1 MEQRPPSRLP
11 LTVHRKL
18 GTLLRQASVA
28 TVRERTVRLHI
39 EIVRRTLKRWAREEY
54 SETEL
59 PERAYKELYYGFSG
73 PGGKEFV
80 PAPIE
85 TEAECERL
93 LGMLSTCMDLIIESY
108 PQGLETEALLISLG
122 KAIMILNKIKT
133 NIIHY
138 EKPQRSQ

>member
-1 MEQRPPSRLP
+1 MP
-11 LTVHRKL
+11 LTIHRKL
-18 GTLLRQASVA
+18 GTLLRQASIG
-28 TVRERTVRLHI
+28 TVRERNVRRHI
-39 EIVRRTLKRWAREEY
+39 EIVRRTLKVWAREEY

-59 PERAYKELYYGFSG
+59 PQHAYKALYYGDASG
-73 PGGKEFV
+73 TAGKTFV

-108 PQGLETEALLISLG
+108 PQGLETEALLVSLG
-122 KAIMILNKIKT
+122 KAIMTLNKIKT

-138 EKPQRSQ
+138 EKPQRNM